1 VTRAEEWRSLA
12 ERILAAAREVF
23 EAADIAENA
32 RDPRLLALT
41 LLARTVGN
49 FEGALSELSNNRIVE
64 SRTLVRCCW
73 ENLFW
78 TAALAKKGDEFVQK
92 VIADDAFSR
101 HRRGKRLLQWS
112 KTQASPRDFER
123 KLEEFL
129 EDYEEKNPD
138 KAAIQHATAADVG
151 AVKGGYII
159 YGELSTDAAHPS
171 AVSLDRHADFDETGN
186 EFTLRARPEVVQD
199 EVEQT
204 LEFGCSATLGVAV
217 AANQILGFPVKLNDL
232 AEEFQALSNKSKS

>member
-1 VTRAEEWRSLA
+1 M
-12 ERILAAAREVF
+12 AAAKQIF
-23 EAADIAENA
+23 ETADIPENT

-64 SRTLVRCCW
+64 SRALVRCCW

-78 TAALAKKGDEFVQK
+78 TAALARKGDEFVKK

-101 HRRGKRLLQWS
+101 HRRGKRLLDWS
-112 KTQASPRDFER
+112 KAQASPRDFES
-123 KLEEFL
+123 KLEEFIK
-129 EDYEEKNPD
+129 DHEEKNPD
-138 KAAIQHATAADVG
+138 KAGIQHAAAADVG

-171 AVSLDRHADFDETGN
+171 ALSLDRHVDFDEASD
-186 EFTLRARPEVVQD
+186 EFTIRARPEVVQE

-217 AANQILGFPVKLNDL
+217 AANQILEFPVNLNDL
-232 AEEFQALSNKSKS
+232 AEQFQALSNKSKS